1 MQKNLKWCVGK
12 FVYPKGGSSPVHYM
26 PLKDFHLQSALDLS
40 LLMSLR
46 AKRTS
51 EGRLVV
57 GDSDIADWLDRT
69 AVEILVDMTMA
80 HLAAVETAKPA
91 TIREVCPGVGLT
103 FESLKLRL
111 SQNGAADSM
120 HYVAVG
126 DESGRE
132 RFNLLHSDDIVSF
145 DYVPGPVDDGRAESA
160 VTLLNHNQAVREG
173 SSEYLDLDM
182 QLKSISGPI
191 VGAIRA
197 VGGDTDVSA
206 TSVRGDVV
214 TLPSVDRLLA
224 MCREDAM
231 PWVCKVVED
240 FDSNFFLPMEG
251 GRSCLVLVYRG
262 SADLGA
268 KGFDAV
274 V

>member
-1 MQKNLKWCVGK
+1 MQKNLRWCVGK

-51 EGRLVV
+51 EGRLAV

-69 AVEILVDMTMA
+69 AVEKLVDVTMA
-80 HLAAVETAKPA
+80 HLAAVEAASPVI
-91 TIREVCPGVGLT
+91 IREICPGVGLT

-111 SQNGAADSM
+111 SKRGATDSM

-126 DESGRE
+126 DENGRE
-132 RFNLLHSDDIVSF
+132 RFNILHGDDIVSF
-145 DYVPGPVDDGRAESA
+145 DYVPGPVNDARAESA

-173 SSEYLDLDM
+173 SSESLDLET
-182 QLKSISGPI
+182 QFGSISGPI

-197 VGGDTDVSA
+197 VGGDSDVSA

-214 TLPSVDRLLA
+214 TLPSVDRLLGV
-224 MCREDAM
+224 CREDAM
-231 PWVCKVVED
+231 PWACKVIED
-240 FDSNFFLPMEG
+240 FDSDFFLPTAG

-262 SADLGA
+262 LADLGS
-268 KGFDAV
+268 KGFEAV